1 MRRPSRST
9 ARAFHKNDVDLVS
22 RSPPKCLYVS
32 LSVYVANNASESA
45 PSLWLT
51 RPFYVR
57 STKNKGFP
65 DRLAQYQKAA
75 LSALA
80 LFCRGQFSWTIFSE
94 NF

>member
-1 MRRPSRST
+1 MSISSGVGRPRG
-9 ARAFHKNDVDLVS
+9 VYL
-22 RSPPKCLYVS
+22 S

-45 PSLWLT
+45 PSVSA
-51 RPFYVR
+51 PSAFYVR

-75 LSALA
+75 LSAHV
-80 LFCRGQFSWTIFSE
+80 FTCRGQFSWTIFSE